1 MKLSI
6 ILPVK
11 NEAKGIIETLD
22 LIIKELNKIN
32 YEIVVINDYS
42 DDDSY
47 KIIEEKSKN
56 EKEIKL
62 FNNYKKG
69 LGGAINMGI
78 EKSTG
83 EVICIMMADLS
94 DDISDLKKYYNLIQT
109 ENIDAVFGSRFISG
123 SKVID
128 YPFKKLILNRIFN
141 YVTKFIFL
149 SDYNDFTNAFKI
161 YKKEALTRSMP
172 LISESFNI
180 FLEIPLKIISRKMK
194 YKIIPIS
201 WKNRKEGKAKFDMKE
216 LRSKYLFTLIY
227 CFLEKIILKKK

>member
-11 NEAKGIIETLD
+11 NEAKGIIQTLD
-22 LIIKELNKIN
+22 LIIKELQKIN

-47 KIIEEKSKN
+47 RIIEEKSKN

-83 EVICIMMADLS
+83 EVICIMMSDLS
-94 DDISDLKKYYNLIQT
+94 DDISDLKKYYSLIQT
-109 ENIDAVFGSRFISG
+109 ENIDAVL
-123 SKVID
+123 D
-128 YPFKKLILNRIFN
+128 HDLLTDLKL
-141 YVTKFIFL
+141 
-149 SDYNDFTNAFKI
+149 
-161 YKKEALTRSMP
+161 
-172 LISESFNI
+172 
-180 FLEIPLKIISRKMK
+180 
-194 YKIIPIS
+194 
-201 WKNRKEGKAKFDMKE
+201 
-216 LRSKYLFTLIY
+216 
-227 CFLEKIILKKK
+227 